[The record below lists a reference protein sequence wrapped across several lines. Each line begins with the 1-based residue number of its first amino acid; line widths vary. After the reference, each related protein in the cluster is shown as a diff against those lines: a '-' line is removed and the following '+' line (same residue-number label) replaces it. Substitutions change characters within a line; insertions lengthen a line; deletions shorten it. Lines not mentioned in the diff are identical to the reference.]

1 MGIGIRWYLVPEDG
15 PPLRMSQRLVEG
27 LSQGKDAIPDLANS
41 DQRVLYIVVDS
52 LDREIQAI
60 RRCEGL
66 IWEFD
71 AQGRIE
77 ESRQRNLR
85 EAMDLIG
92 AGESSTAK
100 VVPLDRKRK
109 HKEFRDRTQWEP
121 SNDVLNV
128 IAKDI
133 WPDGTAKPLKPIK
146 GIGKR
151 PPALT
156 YDAKNA
162 LKEASSHFYKIEMAL
177 WRLKEPSLKGLA
189 HGAREQSKDNE
200 TPELY
205 RAVAEIAE
213 RKLQFLARRRSDK
226 GVWYG
231 FVEIFRMVEEGHQ
244 EVVATFH
251 RRCNGRTAAE
261 KAARELV
268 ALHAQYITADTSIN
282 AEVETD
288 LEWEQ
293 ESRWSTES

>member
-1 MGIGIRWYLVPEDG
+1 MGIGIRWYLVPDDG
-15 PPLRMSQRLVEG
+15 DPQRMSQRLVEG
-27 LSQGKDAIPDLANS
+27 LTDGKDALPDLANS
-41 DQRVLYIVVDS
+41 EQRILYIVVDS

-71 AQGRIE
+71 DEGKIE
-77 ESRQRNLR
+77 KSRQRHLR
-85 EAMDLIG
+85 EAMDLIS

-133 WPDGTAKPLKPIK
+133 WPDGTTKPLQSIK
-146 GIGKR
+146 GLGKR
-151 PPALT
+151 RPPLT

-189 HGAREQSKDNE
+189 HSAREQAKDNE
-200 TPELY
+200 APELY

-213 RKLQFLARRRSDK
+213 RKLQFLARRRSNK

-231 FVEIFRMVEEGHQ
+231 FVEIFRTVEEGHQ

-251 RRCNGRTAAE
+251 RQCDGKKAAE
-261 KAARELV
+261 QAARELV
-268 ALHAQYITADTSIN
+268 ALHAKCITADTSIH

-293 ESRWSTES
+293 EGRWSTEA